1 MISLCL
7 MFAVLAK
14 ISFCWYVYC
23 MDCAVV
29 NDCDYDIDAVTVN
42 VDTI

>member
-1 MISLCL
+1 
-7 MFAVLAK
+7 
-14 ISFCWYVYC
+14 

-42 VDTI
+42 VDTIWCSRFMCTQKLTRWPD